1 MWKKLEGD
9 YDLWREKE
17 IGTGRTVRTN
27 GIFEPSRY
35 LPRLSPPSPW
45 LTFHRLAFPDELLR
59 VSWRQALNKVI
70 IVDENF
76 PLFSKPHRKNPKPS
90 ENPSAALVSSAVDNV
105 APEKPL
111 PVEKSTEL
119 GTKFA
124 DDVAFANLGLSEA
137 IVRTCEELA
146 MKKPTAVQTHCIPKI
161 LAGLDVLGIA
171 QTGSGKTAA
180 FALPI
185 LQRLSETHFGIF
197 ALVINPTRE
206 LEYQLAEQF
215 RALGSGL
222 NLRCSVVVGG
232 MDMLNQ
238 TQSLLKRPH
247 IVIAT
252 PGRVKVLLEENPDIH
267 VVFSKTKLIDAIE
280 ANLGKQLEI
289 FEFKETE
296 EIENDSKV
304 RSDALASWKTIGYCY
319 GQNHVTNVV
328 PLHNDRPTISVCEF
342 EFNAACNVCTQV
354 YKASYVAKMK
364 MVDDGFEEKAKE
376 RKKTL
381 AEKGLLKQRSKRRRK
396 EKTSKQLTVDS

>member
-17 IGTGRTVRTN
+17 IGTGRT
-27 GIFEPSRY
+27 
-35 LPRLSPPSPW
+35 
-45 LTFHRLAFPDELLR
+45 
-59 VSWRQALNKVI
+59 
-70 IVDENF
+70 
-76 PLFSKPHRKNPKPS
+76 NPKPS

-304 RSDALASWKTIGYCY
+304 
-319 GQNHVTNVV
+319 
-328 PLHNDRPTISVCEF
+328 
-342 EFNAACNVCTQV
+342 